1 MQSAKELGSA
11 LGLIDQSLLCLFPL
25 MKVTADSDSKTI
37 ARAPL
42 TWLRDNCRGNSVA
55 RSLLQPNSLCQPHN
69 TNHLGALP
77 QAPFTLHCPPVCP
90 LPARATTAMATA
102 SADWYSRQIAFGEP
116 PQSSTHQKNGLQS
129 SIADLTSEAEDIIM
143 EGSILTLPPE
153 LVQQILSYLSA
164 QELARVAVTC
174 RSLAE
179 HVDNELLW
187 LNLINSY
194 LPEPIHD
201 PGLFDSFRSLYI
213 AHHPCWFIPKH
224 KIWFSDTEHTGNLIL
239 ARYDHRRGVIEAY
252 RVIAE
257 RRSHQFQIWDWNPDV
272 IIQSFDPRREGR
284 PHYLHGEIRMPMPLE
299 MQHVFNAFSPCSKY
313 LPPNL
318 DASKQW
324 PPPTIPSTHRVYRDV
339 ELQLPDWERNPR
351 RLEEMSEYGFRIR
364 RWAHFRLGIPIFTA
378 GRNETLSTFA
388 TLDPEVYTPTERK
401 PYQGIWVGD
410 YSAHGCE
417 FLLILQR
424 DRRNESPSAAQP
436 SDGDE
441 PTLQGSLEAVKLT
454 GDPNV
459 PRGEISFAADE
470 IGPEGLVRIAD
481 EGLFQGA
488 RIVRSRGHVA
498 GLGFRDD
505 TFISSQLILLSTDCV
520 AHYWETMGHISYYR
534 RLDIDALLQ
543 T

>member
-1 MQSAKELGSA
+1 
-11 LGLIDQSLLCLFPL
+11 
-25 MKVTADSDSKTI
+25 
-37 ARAPL
+37 
-42 TWLRDNCRGNSVA
+42 
-55 RSLLQPNSLCQPHN
+55 
-69 TNHLGALP
+69 
-77 QAPFTLHCPPVCP
+77 
-90 LPARATTAMATA
+90 MAAA
-102 SADWYSRQIAFGEP
+102 STSWYSRQTTLGEP
-116 PQSSTHQKNGLQS
+116 RQSSTGQKNGLQPLV
-129 SIADLTSEAEDIIM
+129 ADLDAETDNIM
-143 EGSILTLPPE
+143 ESPLLKLPPE

-174 RSLAE
+174 RSFAD

-272 IIQSFDPRREGR
+272 IIQSFDPKVILWLDDPVLLLKNHREGR
-284 PHYLHGEIRMPMPLE
+284 PRYLHGEIRMPMPLE
-299 MQHVFNAFSPCSKY
+299 IQHVFNAFSLCSKY

-324 PPPTIPSTHRVYRDV
+324 PPPIIPSTHRVYRDV

-351 RLEEMSEYGFRIR
+351 QLEEVSEYGFRIR
-364 RWAHFRLGIPIFTA
+364 RWAHFRLGMPIFTA

-388 TLDPEVYTPTERK
+388 TLDPEVYTPTQRK

-424 DRRNESPSAAQP
+424 DRC
-436 SDGDE
+436 DGPVSVAE
-441 PTLQGSLEAVKLT
+441 PIDGEEVTLKGSLEAIKLT

-459 PRGEISFAADE
+459 PRGEISFAADDL
-470 IGPEGLVRIAD
+470 GPDGLVRIAD

-534 RLDIDALLQ
+534 RLDVDTLLQ

>member
-1 MQSAKELGSA
+1 
-11 LGLIDQSLLCLFPL
+11 
-25 MKVTADSDSKTI
+25 
-37 ARAPL
+37 
-42 TWLRDNCRGNSVA
+42 
-55 RSLLQPNSLCQPHN
+55 
-69 TNHLGALP
+69 
-77 QAPFTLHCPPVCP
+77 
-90 LPARATTAMATA
+90 MATA
-102 SADWYSRQIAFGEP
+102 SASWYSSQAALGEP
-116 PQSSTHQKNGLQS
+116 PQTSTEQKDGLQS
-129 SIADLTSEAEDIIM
+129 SIADLTSETEDIM
-143 EGSILTLPPE
+143 ESSILKLPPE
-153 LVQQILSYLSA
+153 LVQQILAYLSA

-174 RSLAE
+174 RSLAD

-272 IIQSFDPRREGR
+272 IIQSFDPRVSLWLDDPVLLLKPQREGR
-284 PHYLHGEIRMPMPLE
+284 PRYLQGEIRMPMALE

-313 LPPNL
+313 LPPDL
-318 DASKQW
+318 DGSQQW
-324 PPPTIPSTHRVYRDV
+324 PPPTIPSNHRVYRDV
-339 ELQLPDWERNPR
+339 EQQLPEWERNPR
-351 RLEEMSEYGFRIR
+351 QLEEMSEYGFRIR
-364 RWAHFRLGIPIFTA
+364 RWAHFRLGIPIFAA

-388 TLDPEVYTPTERK
+388 TLDPEVYTPTPRK

-417 FLLILQR
+417 FLLVLQR
-424 DRRNESPSAAQP
+424 DRDGSLAAAEP
-436 SDGDE
+436 TDGE
-441 PTLQGSLEAVKLT
+441 ATLQGSLEAIKLT

-459 PRGEISFAADE
+459 PRGEISFAADD
-470 IGPEGLVRIAD
+470 IGPGGLVRIAD

-488 RIVRSRGHVA
+488 RIVRSQGHVA

-534 RLDIDALLQ
+534 RLDVDALLQ